1 VGDPS
6 ALRFLGCSKPSVLE
20 SEHPP
25 ASFGSSRIAVRAE
38 PLVFAE
44 LKIEKILG
52 KHQLPEHRHIPRCPP
67 RLSLSHHAN
76 GGQNLTIEWNV
87 RSERCDKNRKDCLSG
102 KDHPHLVYPNNALHQ
117 ARCTKD
123 V

>member
-1 VGDPS
+1 M
-6 ALRFLGCSKPSVLE
+6 LSKPSVLE
-20 SEHPP
+20 SEHAP

-52 KHQLPEHRHIPRCPP
+52 KRQLPEHRHIPRCPP

-87 RSERCDKNRKDCLSG
+87 RSERCDKNRKDGLGGILS
-102 KDHPHLVYPNNALHQ
+102 PRTTCYPSTLH
-117 ARCTKD
+117 
-123 V
+123 